1 MSASAT
7 RSPPSVIINNSGTAN
22 SVSNTHSAVPTP
34 RQHETAVATAHMAD
48 RGDVGTTASHTPSHT
63 AAPHNLQHPAA
74 HSARPSSSSQ

>member
-22 SVSNTHSAVPTP
+22 SVSTTHSAVPTP